1 MSLKLTC
8 KQLLADKVVDMV
20 VCGGVFVFVAN
31 TLFIDVQ
38 FCYQFTIDF
47 WESLVNLL
55 FLVGCQALVFDHLAT
70 NNKFETVGL

>member
-8 KQLLADKVVDMV
+8 KQVLADKVVDMV
-20 VCGGVFVFVAN
+20 VCGGVFVFVEN
-31 TLFIDVQ
+31 MLFIDVQ

-55 FLVGCQALVFDHLAT
+55 FLV
-70 NNKFETVGL
+70 